1 MTTRTRTIRAAAL
14 ALAIV
19 AVLAACGSEGSSGGT
34 SSGGGGSN
42 GTTPSG
48 STPGST
54 PAGDTLAGT
63 FVLGGPPECPERPFC
78 QVGLEKTYGL
88 VFKDF
93 TALDAGGPLTVA
105 ALEKGD
111 IQVGL
116 LFTTDGNIPA
126 KGFVLLE
133 DDKSLQP
140 SDNVTP
146 VFNKAIADEYGD
158 DLQTLVDGVSEKI
171 TTEDLTALNQ
181 KVTIDQEDAADV
193 ASAWVEE
200 NVPAPSSATPKTGT
214 TIIVGSANFDESA
227 ILAEIYAKALKDAG
241 YPVET
246 KLKIG
251 SREVYFPALERG
263 EVGMIPEYAGT
274 LLAFLD
280 ESTPA
285 STDPDETYASLT
297 KALQDRTVVAFAS
310 APAEDKNGFV
320 VTKDTAD
327 TYDLTKI
334 SDLAQP
340 AP

>member
-1 MTTRTRTIRAAAL
+1 MIQRPRTLRAAAL
-14 ALAIV
+14 GLAIV
-19 AVLAACGSEGSSGGT
+19 AVLAACGSEGSSDNTGT
-34 SSGGGGSN
+34 GSN
-42 GTTPSG
+42 GTTAG
-48 STPGST
+48 STPGGSAI
-54 PAGDTLAGT
+54 AGETLAST

-78 QVGLEKTYGL
+78 QQGLEETYGL
-88 VFKDF
+88 AFKDF
-93 TALDAGGPLTVA
+93 KALDPGGPLTVA
-105 ALEKGD
+105 ALQNGD

-116 LFTTDGNIPA
+116 LFTTDGNITA
-126 KGFVLLE
+126 NGWVLLE

-140 SDNVTP
+140 SDNITP
-146 VFNKAIADEYGD
+146 VFNAAVATEYGD

-171 TTEDLTALNQ
+171 TTEDLTELNQ
-181 KVTIDQEDAADV
+181 KVTVDKEDAADV
-193 ASAWVEE
+193 AAAWVSE
-200 NVPAPSSATPKTGT
+200 NVPAGTAVTPKTGT
-214 TIIVGSANFDESA
+214 TIVVGSANFDESA
-227 ILAEIYAKALKDAG
+227 ILAEIYAAVLKANG

-251 SREVYFPALERG
+251 SREIYFPAVESG
-263 EVGMIPEYAGT
+263 EVSMVPEYAGT

-297 KALQDRTVVAFAS
+297 KALEGRTVVAFAS

-320 VTKDTAD
+320 VTKETAD
-327 TYDLTKI
+327 QYDLVKI